1 MSKKILIIGANGML
15 GGSLLRHFS
24 SCENYEVLGSTR
36 NENSAQKLKK
46 QGFGNIISGISL
58 ESTENIGKLISEFK
72 PDFLFNC
79 VGIIKQLDS
88 SKNHIESIEINALL
102 PHKLAKI
109 CTKNQ
114 TKLIHFSTDCVFSGK
129 DGLYKE
135 TDIADAS
142 DLYGK
147 SKLLGEVLYDGHITL
162 RTSIIGHEIDT
173 CHSLVDWFLSQ
184 NKTINGFSKAI
195 FSGLPTCYVAE
206 VLEKYVL
213 PNQSLAG
220 LYHLSAEPINK
231 YELLKLVN
239 SIYNKNCNIYESKE
253 LVIDRSL
260 DSSLFRKETGF
271 IPEDWNSLIR
281 KMNYEY
287 KKYF

>member
-46 QGFGNIISGISL
+46 QGFDNIIPGISL
-58 ESTENIGKLISEFK
+58 ESTENIDKLISEFK

-129 DGLYKE
+129 NGLYKE

-173 CHSLVDWFLSQ
+173 CHSLVDWFLYQ
-184 NKTINGFSKAI
+184 NKAINGFSKAI

-206 VLEKYVL
+206 ILEEYVL

-220 LYHLSAEPINK
+220 LYHLSVDPINK

-260 DSSLFRKETGF
+260 DSSLFREKTGF